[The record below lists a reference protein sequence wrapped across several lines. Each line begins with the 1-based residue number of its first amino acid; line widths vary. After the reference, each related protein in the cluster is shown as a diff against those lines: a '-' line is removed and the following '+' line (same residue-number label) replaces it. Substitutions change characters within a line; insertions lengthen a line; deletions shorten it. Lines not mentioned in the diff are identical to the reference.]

1 MSSVKSNDIQTNN
14 LNTTNEKKTTKYKGV
29 TLKIT
34 LEEYENLLKSNNL
47 VFYNKAGKKLEFENN
62 RIKSKKYVKVFDKEK
77 ERIKLMVTMETYL
90 HMMGDLILMEWD
102 NEQVTYTT
110 KINHADLK
118 NWSGIMYWKEKD
130 VNLEQ

>member
-1 MSSVKSNDIQTNN
+1 MSSVTSNDIQTNN